1 MIDTIVTIAVLY
13 GCYKLFPKIYKEIHK
28 LD

>member
-1 MIDTIVTIAVLY
+1 MIDTIVTIGVIY
-13 GCYKLFPKIYKEIHK
+13 CCYKLFPKVYKEIHK

>member
-1 MIDTIVTIAVLY
+1 MIDTIVTIGVLY
-13 GCYKLFPKIYKEIHK
+13 GCYKLFPKVYEEIHK